1 MEQVYTYMPTY
12 PALPLPFTT
21 SYSYAHSLLPL
32 ASSSLLPITC
42 DPYTGTSLLASPP
55 MYAVATTTMEHLP
68 NTMEHLPNH
77 MVEHLNNPMEHLNN
91 TMEHHPN
98 IMGHHPNTME
108 HLPNTMDHLPNHMV
122 EHLPITMAEHLPTTM
137 EQSAHSG
144 YSFAPCTSSPH
155 SSSPHS
161 ISALLQASTRR
172 TDAKMRS
179 TGGT

>member
-68 NTMEHLPNH
+68 NTMEHHPNH
-77 MVEHLNNPMEHLNN
+77 MVEHL
-91 TMEHHPN
+91 PN
-98 IMGHHPNTME
+98 IMGHLPNTME
-108 HLPNTMDHLPNHMV
+108 HIPNTMELLPNHMV
-122 EHLPITMAEHLPTTM
+122 EHLPITMAEQLPTTM

-144 YSFAPCTSSPH
+144 YSFAPCTSST
-155 SSSPHS
+155 HS